1 MNLLRPFLSAELMLF
16 AVTATGLHIKPREG
30 SVAGGT
36 WITITL
42 PGSTFLQLEH
52 ASSASR
58 SQLEVSLVNQGLP
71 RLPCDVSPAYFDLST
86 IRCRTRSS
94 PQEGLYYVELISE
107 GQVINNLTG
116 VEKDSYIFKF
126 SAAQTPVVYQISPP
140 SGVPGNLIELYGKTI
155 TGRYETLD
163 FNVDYID
170 GPAILVAE
178 ADGWTSL
185 CSFADK
191 QAGSIYPIR
200 VEGRL
205 GTVQC
210 RVEGNHIGSHNV
222 SFSVFNKGR
231 SAVHKG
237 AWLISA
243 KQELFLYQTH
253 SEIASVFPAGG
264 SLGGGADLTITGDFF
279 EEPVQVTVAGVHCK
293 VKHLSPQKISCTT
306 EPVGKGRRLA
316 APQPGNRGLLFEV
329 WDDASDLTEA
339 GPGYRWQFV
348 PNASSPVRF
357 LSGAKQSFSS
367 RLRGFFVAPQ
377 TNNYTFWIQADGQAS
392 LYLSLSQ
399 DPGCK
404 VRIASLPEGISEWS
418 EHWEKNWS
426 ESWQPKSPKFELTA
440 GSKYYLEALHHG
452 KTPSSGMRV
461 GVQIHNTWL
470 NPHVV
475 NTYYL
480 ERHEIRA
487 RALQLPEVQML
498 TVSGTGWFSISWNN
512 VFSNM
517 IPTNATAHQVQIAIE
532 ELLSVGCETE
542 PSSAKIL
549 FQNGFEKG
557 NTKDSVTTG
566 RIISAT
572 EPFCGRFSVHRPEQ
586 LVKTSPST
594 LPRYDLTEY
603 THVCFAHKGHM
614 SKILHISV
622 SYTNVS
628 FCSVKRNLTCQWD
641 FNESHLKSWT
651 FTCTDLWK
659 GCVNRSALLQD
670 LPANSPVFVHQ
681 IDLLIPEMQKET
693 SKSFYLDELVIT
705 DSNVTVSQRDPK
717 PSQPDGRIIEA
728 VTVVGSSP
736 TYNVSLLVS
745 GCGASLPLLSLRS
758 ALLLDGSEEDGKLS
772 VSTEDARIS
781 LTVQRLQKSS
791 PPIGGTFRIHLANTV
806 ISGIPV
812 HISSHHLRRLLQDN
826 TDNSTAPYFNVSDF
840 TVIKDSNSC
849 YENIWTLTWKTK
861 TGDLPN
867 VISVSDEE
875 LTGLNPTVASRVVY
889 DGGVFI
895 GPIFGDMLATFNNN
909 TQVVVVVNDVLANC
923 SGSCSFQFC
932 QEMTPLV
939 SDVEYL
945 SDDGSQA
952 TVVIRGT
959 GFTEEKSALQV
970 EVNNSTCHVITL
982 NETKVVCQMERLP
995 VGVYHVTLLVRPY
1008 GFALN
1013 ISTGEGIFLRAESK
1027 LVAIE
1032 PPTASEIGG
1041 LKVALRGTG
1050 LEGINL
1056 VLFGSQPCPISENA
1070 RNSTRI
1076 ECKVPSRGREDA
1088 VVPVTLM
1095 SRHLST
1101 TVYNLFQYDP
1111 SLNPVVISLS
1121 RNRSGI
1127 AGGQELQIGISSFAS
1142 YRGSDIKVQTG
1153 HLWAQIQAQMDHG
1166 VNVTLPALAPG
1177 WYNVSVI
1184 INGVVV
1190 ATSNRIKP
1198 LIQYVSEIFSIEP
1211 CCGSLL
1217 GGTLLTISGVGF
1229 SQNPALVSVSMNRQT
1244 CMITHLAEETIW
1256 CLTPPAANLSNEDS
1270 QDVSVGVNVLISS
1283 RSLQHV
1289 PFSKKTTVFAY
1300 QRTLTPLIT
1309 TVETEVTDSSLLLN
1323 IQGINITGSVAK
1335 LGNSE
1340 CELEFQHGNNSAMLS
1355 QCSLPLNS
1363 LEPGTYPI
1371 RVIQRQLG
1379 YAHVAARLHS
1389 LTVTPRVT
1397 SIFPTQG
1404 SICGG
1409 MVLIIS
1415 GTALKSR
1422 RNLVQ
1427 VSLEGNY
1434 SCEIQNSDNNAIRC
1448 FLLPGVHPLTYERLT
1463 EASWALNVT
1472 VTVNGISSVCL
1483 GDCTLHLHEQWTP
1496 LVDLV
1501 TWETNGTFTY
1511 MMIKGQRLAWLSD
1524 SPVVHVNNQAVC
1536 KVTFW
1541 NETSIKCQIDCIA
1554 PGKHN
1559 ISVSHGRYG
1568 QACFRR
1574 ATAVFTVV
1582 PQVHQFYPQNFSTN
1596 GGGLLT
1602 LAGSA
1607 LKGKNMTSVL
1617 IDHHPCL
1624 ILNITSTA
1632 IQCMVPPG
1640 NGTSALRLRVDGIV
1654 YYLGRITYSEEFTP
1668 AFLSLVPAGL
1678 LLTMTVSQVIGT
1690 DSIRIFVGDFA
1701 CSGITITQSTL
1712 QCSAPPLPAG
1722 EYHVLGLDVL
1732 RGWASSNLMFTSQLS
1747 VTSVHRN
1754 WGGLNGGSVHLRGT
1768 GFSPGQTS
1776 VTICGT
1782 PCEILGNMTTTDLS
1796 CLVPR
1801 LHASLAILCGLKH
1814 SAVDCQEAGATFVR
1828 CDIQVTVASYHHRQ
1842 SVFYLYL
1849 CADHRPQWHQGDID
1863 PSQQRFAG
1871 LFVSPKV
1878 ERDEVLIYNSSCNIT
1893 METEAEMECEGA
1905 NQPITA
1911 KITEIWKNWGQ
1922 NTQLPLQFCGRWA
1935 EDCSWPAGHQ
1945 PRDGD
1950 NVTIEGGRTMLLGTT
1965 TTNLNLL
1972 HLKGGKL
1979 VFTGPGPVE
1988 LHAHYI
1994 LISDGGE
2001 LRVGSSKAPFHHKAH
2016 IYLYGSL
2023 HSPPVFPYGIKF
2035 LAVRNGTLS
2044 MHGWMP
2050 KVAFTHLKSSA
2061 HVNDTRLVL
2070 QEPVDWQP
2078 GDEIIVGGTGLGDAP
2093 QQEEMAII
2101 ESVNNTELYLTS
2113 PLRYSHNVGEEWVNG
2128 QGLPLSAVVALI
2140 SRRVVVQGNVT
2151 RERMS
2156 HLRQCAKAGV
2166 SGGGS
2171 GCLYQRSE
2179 RKLGSQD
2186 LGAIVV
2192 VEAFQG
2198 EESHLWVEGVQFR
2211 HIGQAFQQYR
2221 SALTIA
2227 GNAQMAAHFFPDSY
2241 IRGCCILDSFSQG
2254 LRLTGI
2260 SNLTVD
2266 SNVFCNISGHGLLLG
2281 EGLEKGNRVSNNIV
2295 IGLSGTDGLSNI
2307 ETLSPAGMYIRA
2319 PANHIEG
2326 NTVCAAGYGYLFHL
2340 FPEGPSRIPL
2350 LSFSE
2355 NVAHSC
2361 TRCGLL
2367 VYPEYLPASLD
2378 SPVQFHGFTA
2388 WSNQGGAQIFS
2399 SSNLELQSFRIYACK
2414 DFGIDIVE
2422 SLGNT
2427 SVANSFLIGHFGQK
2441 DRTCMSAGLKTPKR
2455 YQLFISNTTFRNFDV
2470 STCAAI
2476 RTCSGCYQGQGGF
2489 TVRAER
2495 LTFLNAPYQVS
2506 FPFPHSAVLEDLDGS
2521 VTGHEGSH
2529 LLPSTAI
2536 LEMSC
2541 AASANFSQASR
2552 GSVCGRD
2559 LVFHRVSIYLKEA
2572 PDMPYN
2578 LTVTDGRNKTTTV
2591 NYVPDTLSN
2600 LYGWVVLLLDKET
2613 YALTFDNPLV
2623 SKQLQYSAAF
2633 SNFMTGNYLLVE
2645 HKDLPAYAEVMV
2657 SCGTRT
2663 GQPLQSLPSYHHH
2676 QSCDWYLDSRLRKLT
2691 YLVTG
2696 ADLIQVTLK
2705 EKERVALPT
2714 SVPSDAVLKW
2724 SHSETWN
2731 DVAKGWGGSN
2741 NSIPGPGEDVIILPN
2756 RTILVDMALPP
2767 LRGLYILGTLE
2778 FPSNSSNV
2786 LSAACIVVVGGMLKV
2801 GSFQHPLERGL
2812 KLLILLRASE
2822 GIYCDRLEEINI
2834 HPGTIGVYGKVQIHS
2849 AYPGRSWTRLGTN
2862 IAPGNERILVEDEV
2876 DWNYGGHIVIS
2887 SSSYEAHQA
2896 EVVTLKDVNGH
2907 SIRIHERLLHRHIGQ
2922 SHDTEDGRHIPLAAE
2937 VGLLTRNVQIKS
2949 DVACAGRMLVGR
2961 FRDSSGTEFEGVLQ
2975 LLNIE
2980 FLNFGPPQLS
2990 AIEFRNITQGSLMV
3004 LSSIHGSC
3012 GGGIKAVT
3020 SNGILLRENV
3030 VFNTIG
3036 PGIDLEG
3043 QNHSLIRN
3051 LVILSRQP
3059 EGLLNWVAGIK
3070 VNLVIG
3076 VSLHGNVVAG
3086 SERIAFHIRGQEC
3099 LLDGDYCSENVAH
3112 SSLHGVHLYR
3122 GDGFQTCTK
3131 ITGFL
3136 SYKNYDYGIMF
3147 HLGSSVIMDN
3157 VVLVDNTVGLMP
3169 AVYCLYA
3176 EQCHTGKRYIELRN
3190 SVIVAT
3196 SSAFDCIKD
3205 RIKPLSADLTSR
3217 DRPPYYPRRGRIGIL
3232 WPTFATTFSQR
3243 PDKPWHKI
3251 GHCPKLL
3258 GLMKLKE
3265 VTFTGFI
3272 KSCYSEDRDVC
3283 IMSSADQL
3291 GVMPLITAE
3300 RSRMLQVN
3308 EKDKFYFHQPPASV
3322 HTSEDITLPEKRCKS
3337 SRKALFK
3344 DLDGGILDLE
3354 APISVFPKSEFEWT
3368 QFYSQAGIY
3377 RDDSKC
3383 IFKPAVQGYFC
3394 KQTDHALVILENL
3407 DPSIVN
3413 QRLSPVVA
3421 MTGSFMDTFSDVT
3434 SNAKCYPAEHP
3445 PAFYSVLPSNKLTT
3459 VCFPDLAPLT
3469 FRLYLL
3475 SGQNSTRVPL
3485 AIFYNE
3491 PLSLRVFIQGK
3502 YVSPTLSSFSL
3513 NEGVGANYFNFE
3525 DNLLYVLLHEE
3536 EPVEIVTGL
3545 SLHIAFSVPETIGEE
3560 GEASIIRRLADFL
3573 QVGHDQVRIV
3583 YHVLGDESML
3593 KVISSSASKRRYHCP
3608 NMTFCMASYTRA
3620 GSQRVGRRSVSTQ
3633 TLQPSDRAVPSRVLI
3648 IELGDPPGHSRNEF
3662 HPSLT
3667 SDGLKSLART
3677 IINTHQTGDL
3687 QRGLDLPVDTLMVT
3701 QPAFLSPGGDNN
3713 SRQSPGTCLY
3723 VRPYNI
3729 SVRVQPSDGETEKQ
3743 LPVQPQIIFLDRKG
3757 KRVDKLG
3764 LPSEPWV
3771 VSAHLKG
3778 SSEAVLKGLT
3788 EVQVIDGRASFTNL
3802 AVSSTGTNW
3811 NLIFTVTSP
3820 PGAKFTVLSQP
3831 FTIFP
3836 VALGEKS
3843 NVIVVMLSSAASAL
3857 ILGLLAFCCLK
3868 KSKSKKTRTEQANVP
3883 QQAEASTHAPQTQ
3896 AQPCSAHIQPCRN
3909 RGENDSGISVTGDV
3923 EENRTVGDARGQL
3936 KELNLQP
3943 LEARLD
3949 GKTNTV
3955 QRKTGHRDISSMARK
3970 NDSCQQPCGGASL
3983 GDSLDLQQLAVPG
3996 LSGWKDAPQPSA
4008 GHSEEREKAE
4018 RVPTLQNDTREEIAM
4033 GAADV

>member
-1 MNLLRPFLSAELMLF
+1 HGWVIF
-16 AVTATGLHIKPREG
+16 AVTATGLHIKPQEG
-30 SVAGGT
+30 SIAGGT

-42 PGSTFLQLEH
+42 PGSASHQLEH
-52 ASSASR
+52 SLASGSH
-58 SQLEVSLVNQGLP
+58 LEVSLVNPGLP
-71 RLPCDVSPAYFDLST
+71 RLPCDVSPMYFDSST

-94 PQEGLYYVELISE
+94 PREGLYYVELLSE
-107 GQVINNLTG
+107 GRMINNLTG
-116 VEKDSYIFKF
+116 MEKESCTFKF
-126 SAAQTPVVYQISPP
+126 SAVQTPVVYQISPP
-140 SGVPGNLIELYGKTI
+140 SGVPGTLIELYGKTI

-170 GPAILVAE
+170 GPALLVSE
-178 ADGWTSL
+178 GDGWTSL
-185 CSFADK
+185 CSFVDK
-191 QAGSIYPIR
+191 QAGHIYPVR
-200 VEGRL
+200 VEDGL
-205 GTVQC
+205 GTLQC
-210 RVEGNHIGSHNV
+210 RVEGSHIGSHNV

-231 SAVHKG
+231 STVHKD

-243 KQELFLYQTH
+243 KQDLFLYQTH
-253 SEIASVFPAGG
+253 SEITSVFPASG
-264 SLGGGADLTITGDFF
+264 SLGGGTELTITGDFF
-279 EEPVQVTVAGVHCK
+279 EEPVQITAAGVCCK
-293 VKHLSPQKISCTT
+293 VQHLSPQKIICTI
-306 EPVGKGRRLA
+306 EPVIKSRRLA
-316 APQPGNRGLLFEV
+316 GPHPGNRGLLFEV

-367 RLRGFFVAPQ
+367 RLRGYFVAPE

-404 VRIASLPEGISEWS
+404 AKIASLPEGNSEWL
-418 EHWEKNWS
+418 EHWEKSWS

-440 GSKYYLEALHHG
+440 GSRYYLEAWHHG
-452 KTPSSGMRV
+452 KAPSSGMRV

-512 VFSNM
+512 IFSDM
-517 IPTNATAHQVQIAIE
+517 IPTNATAQQVQIAIE
-532 ELLSVGCETE
+532 GLLSVGCETE
-542 PSSAKIL
+542 ASSAKIL

-557 NTKDSVTTG
+557 KKDSITMG
-566 RIISAT
+566 RIVSGT

-603 THVCFAHKGHM
+603 THICFAHKGHM

-622 SYTNVS
+622 SYTNATLH
-628 FCSVKRNLTCQWD
+628 SVKRNLTCHWD
-641 FNESHLKSWT
+641 FNDSHLESWT
-651 FTCTDLWK
+651 FTCTNLWK
-659 GCVNRSALLQD
+659 GCVNRSMLLQD

-681 IDLLIPEMQKET
+681 IDLPFSEMQREI
-693 SKSFYLDELVIT
+693 SESFYLDELIIT
-705 DSNVTVSQRDPK
+705 DSNVTVSQRSPK
-717 PSQPDGRIIEA
+717 APWPDGRIIEA

-736 TYNVSLLVS
+736 TYNVSLLVA
-745 GCGASLPLLSLRS
+745 GCGANLPLLSLRD
-758 ALLLDGSEEDGKLS
+758 ALFLNGSEEDGQLF
-772 VSTEDARIS
+772 VSSEDARIN
-781 LTVQRLQKSS
+781 LAVQRLQKSS
-791 PPIGGTFRIHLANTV
+791 PPLGGTFRIYLGNTV
-806 ISGIPV
+806 IPGIPV
-812 HISSHHLRRLLQDN
+812 HISSSHLHRLLQDN
-826 TDNSTAPYFNVSDF
+826 TDNSTAPYFNISDF

-849 YENIWTLTWKTK
+849 YESIWTLTWKTK

-867 VISVSDEE
+867 FINVSDEN
-875 LTGLNPTVASRVVY
+875 LTGLNPTVTSRVVY

-895 GPIFGDMLATFNNN
+895 GPIFGDMLATANNN
-909 TQVVVVVNDVLANC
+909 TQVVVVVNDVPANC
-923 SGSCSFQFC
+923 SGSCSFQFSH
-932 QEMTPLV
+932 EMTPLV
-939 SDVEYL
+939 SEVEYL
-945 SDDGSQA
+945 SGDGSQA
-952 TVVIRGT
+952 TMIIRGS
-959 GFTEEKSALQV
+959 GFTEEKQALQV
-970 EVNNSTCHVITL
+970 EVNNSTCHVVAL
-982 NETKVVCQMERLP
+982 NETELVCQMERLP
-995 VGVYHVTLLVRPY
+995 VGVYQVMLLVRPY

-1013 ISTGEGIFLRAESK
+1013 TSTGEGIFLRVEPR

-1041 LKVALRGTG
+1041 LRVVLRGTG

-1076 ECKVPSRGREDA
+1076 ECQIPSRGLEDA
-1088 VVPVTLM
+1088 VIPVTLI
-1095 SRHLST
+1095 SEHFST
-1101 TVYNLFQYDP
+1101 TVTNLFQYDP
-1111 SLNPVVISLS
+1111 SLNPMVVSLS

-1127 AGGQELQIGISSFAS
+1127 AGGQELQIGISSFAV
-1142 YRGSDIKVQTG
+1142 YQGLDIKVQVG
-1153 HLWAQIQAQMDHG
+1153 HLWGQIPSQTDHG

-1177 WYNVSVI
+1177 WYNISVI
-1184 INGVVV
+1184 INGVLV
-1190 ATSNRIKP
+1190 ATSNRIEP

-1229 SQNPALVSVSMNRQT
+1229 SQNPALVSVSMNDQT
-1244 CMITHLAEETIW
+1244 CVITHLSDETIW
-1256 CLTPPAANLSNEDS
+1256 CLTPPASNVSNEDS
-1270 QDVSVGVNVLISS
+1270 EDISATVNVLLSS
-1283 RSLQHV
+1283 RSLPHTS
-1289 PFSKKTTVFAY
+1289 FEKNTTVFNY
-1300 QRTLTPLIT
+1300 QRILTPVIT
-1309 TVETEVTDSSLLLN
+1309 SIEMEVTGSSLVLSM
-1323 IQGINITGSVAK
+1323 QGTNITESVAK
-1335 LGNSE
+1335 LGDSE
-1340 CELEFQHGNNSAMLS
+1340 CALEFQHGNSSTMLS
-1355 QCSLPLNS
+1355 QCSLLLTK

-1379 YAHVAARLHS
+1379 YAHVAARLQS
-1389 LTVTPRVT
+1389 VTVTPQVT
-1397 SIFPTQG
+1397 SIFPKQG

-1409 MVLIIS
+1409 IVLIIS

-1427 VSLEGNY
+1427 VNLEGNY
-1434 SCEIQNSDNNAIRC
+1434 SCEIQNSDDNIIRC
-1448 FLLPGVHPLTYERLT
+1448 FLLPGAHPLPYERLI
-1463 EASWALNVT
+1463 EGSWALNVT
-1472 VTVNGISSVCL
+1472 VTVNGIGSVCR

-1501 TWETNGTFTY
+1501 TWENSGAFTY
-1511 MMIKGQRLAWLSD
+1511 LMIKGQQLAQPSD
-1524 SPVVHVNNQAVC
+1524 NPVVYLNNQPVC
-1536 KVTFW
+1536 KGTFW
-1541 NETSIKCQIDCIA
+1541 NKTNIECQMDCIA
-1554 PGKHN
+1554 PGKYN
-1559 ISVSHGRYG
+1559 ISVSNGRSG

-1574 ATAVFTVV
+1574 ATEVLTVM

-1607 LKGKNMTSVL
+1607 MKGKSMTSVL
-1617 IDHHPCL
+1617 VDYHPCL
-1624 ILNITSTA
+1624 ILNVSCTS

-1640 NGTSALRLRVDGIV
+1640 NGTSALSLRVDGTD

-1678 LLTMTVSQVIGT
+1678 LLTMTISGVIEME
-1690 DSIRIFVGDFA
+1690 SIHIFVGDFA

-1712 QCSAPPLPAG
+1712 QCSVTPLPAG
-1722 EYHVLGLDVL
+1722 KYHVLGLDVL
-1732 RGWASSNLMFTSQLS
+1732 RGWVSSNLTFTSQLS
-1747 VTSVHRN
+1747 VTSVHHN
-1754 WGGLNGGSVHLRGT
+1754 WGGLNGEEVHLHGM
-1768 GFSPGQTS
+1768 GFSPGQTL

-1782 PCEILGNMTTTDLS
+1782 PCEILGNVTTTDLS
-1796 CLVPR
+1796 CLAPR
-1801 LHASLAILCGLKH
+1801 LNASLAILCGLKH
-1814 SAVDCQEAGATFVR
+1814 SAADCQEAGSTFIK
-1828 CDIQVTVASYHHRQ
+1828 CDVQVAVASYHQKQ
-1842 SVFYLYL
+1842 SVFYLYV
-1849 CADHRPQWHQGDID
+1849 CDHQGPPWHQGDINV
-1863 PSQQRFAG
+1863 SQWQFSG

-1935 EDCSWPAGHQ
+1935 EDHSWPAGHQ

-1950 NVTIEGGRTMLLGTT
+1950 SVTIEGGRTLLLGTT
-1965 TTNLNLL
+1965 TNNLNLL

-2001 LRVGSSKAPFHHKAH
+2001 LHVGSSKAPFHHKAH
-2016 IYLYGSL
+2016 IYLYGSI
-2023 HSPPVFPYGIKF
+2023 HSSPIFPYGVKF

-2050 KVAFTHLKSSA
+2050 KVAFTYLKSSA
-2061 HVNDTRLVL
+2061 HINDTRLVL

-2078 GDEIIVGGTGLGDAP
+2078 GDEIIVGRTGLSDEA
-2093 QQEEMAII
+2093 QQEEMAVI

-2113 PLRYSHNVGEEWVNG
+2113 PLRYFHSVREEWVNG
-2128 QGLPLSAVVALI
+2128 QIVPLSTVVALI

-2166 SGGGS
+2166 SGDGS
-2171 GCLYQRSE
+2171 RCLYQRSE
-2179 RKLGSQD
+2179 RKLGSRD
-2186 LGAIVV
+2186 MGAMVI

-2198 EESHLWVEGVQFR
+2198 EDSHVWVEGVQFR
-2211 HIGQAFQQYR
+2211 HMGQAFQQHH
-2221 SALTIA
+2221 SALTIT
-2227 GNAQMAAHFFPDSY
+2227 GNMQMADSY
-2241 IRGCCILDSFSQG
+2241 IRGSCILDSFGQG

-2266 SNVFCNISGHGLLLG
+2266 SNIFSNISGHGILLG
-2281 EGLEKGNRVSNNIV
+2281 ERLEKGNRVSNNILL
-2295 IGLSGTDGLSNI
+2295 GLSGTDGLSSI
-2307 ETLSPAGMYIRA
+2307 EALSPAGIYIRA

-2326 NTVCAAGYGYLFHL
+2326 NVVCAAAYGYLFHL
-2340 FPEGPSRIPL
+2340 DPEGSSWIPL

-2361 TRCGLL
+2361 TRSGLL
-2367 VYPEYLPASLD
+2367 VYPEYLPANLG
-2378 SPVQFHGFTA
+2378 SPVQMHSFTA

-2399 SSNLELQSFRIYACK
+2399 SSNLELQSFQIFACK
-2414 DFGIDIVE
+2414 DFGIDIIE

-2441 DRTCMSAGLKTPKR
+2441 DRTCMSAGLKTPQR
-2455 YQLFISNTTFRNFDV
+2455 YQLFVSNTTFANFDV

-2489 TVRAER
+2489 TVSTER
-2495 LTFLNAPYQVS
+2495 LTFINAPYQVS

-2521 VTGHEGSH
+2521 VTGHEGSC

-2536 LEMSC
+2536 TEMSC
-2541 AASANFSQASR
+2541 AASANLSQASG
-2552 GSVCGRD
+2552 GSVCKRD
-2559 LVFHRVSIYLKEA
+2559 LVIHRMSIFLKEA

-2578 LTVTDGRNKTTTV
+2578 LTVADSRNKTTTV

-2613 YALTFDNPLV
+2613 YTLTFDNPLV
-2623 SKQLQYSAAF
+2623 SKKLQYSATF
-2633 SNFMTGNYLLVE
+2633 SNFMTGNYLLLE
-2645 HKDLPAYAEVMV
+2645 HKNLSTYTEVMV
-2657 SCGTRT
+2657 SCGIRT
-2663 GQPLQSLPSYHHH
+2663 GRPLQSLPSYGHH
-2676 QSCDWYLDSRLRKLT
+2676 QSCDWYLNTRLRKLT
-2691 YLVTG
+2691 YLGKCKTRDVMMFAWAEEEKLRGPTSSRHFKGRWRGGGCG
-2696 ADLIQVTLK
+2696 ADK
-2705 EKERVALPT
+2705 AAF
-2714 SVPSDAVLKW
+2714 VPD
-2724 SHSETWN
+2724 
-2731 DVAKGWGGSN
+2731 
-2741 NSIPGPGEDVIILPN
+2741 
-2756 RTILVDMALPP
+2756 RTILVDTALPP

-2786 LSAACIVVVGGMLKV
+2786 LSAACIVVVGGTLKV
-2801 GSFQHPLERGL
+2801 GSFQHPLERNV

-2822 GIYCDRLEEINI
+2822 EIYCDRLEGINI
-2834 HPGTIGVYGKVQIHS
+2834 HAGSIGVYGKVQIHS
-2849 AYPGRSWTRLGTN
+2849 AYPGRSWTHLGTD
-2862 IAPGNERILVEDEV
+2862 IAPGNERWILLKDEV
-2876 DWNYGGHIVIS
+2876 DWNHGGHIVIS

-2896 EVVTLKDVNGH
+2896 EVVTLKEVNGH
-2907 SIRIHERLLHRHIGQ
+2907 SIRIHERLLHRHIGC
-2922 SHDTEDGRHIPLAAE
+2922 SHDMEDGRQIPLAAE

-2949 DVACAGRMLVGR
+2949 DVACAGRILVGH
-2961 FRDSSGTEFEGVLQ
+2961 FRDSSGTEFEGILQ
-2975 LLNIE
+2975 LLNVE

-2990 AIEFRNITQGSLMV
+2990 AVEFRNVTQGSLMV
-3004 LSSIHGSC
+3004 SSSIHGSC
-3012 GGGIKAVT
+3012 GGGIKAVM
-3020 SNGILLRENV
+3020 SNGILLHENM
-3030 VFNTIG
+3030 VFNTFG

-3086 SERIAFHIRGQEC
+3086 SDRIAFHIKGQEC
-3099 LLDGDYCSENVAH
+3099 LLDGDYYSENVAH
-3112 SSLHGVHLYR
+3112 SSLHGVHLFR
-3122 GDGFQTCTK
+3122 EDGFQTCTK

-3157 VVLVDNTVGLMP
+3157 VVLVDNNVGLLP

-3196 SSAFDCIKD
+3196 SSTFDCIKD
-3205 RIKPLSADLTSR
+3205 RIKPLSADPTSG
-3217 DRPPYYPRRGRIGIL
+3217 DRPPSYPRRGRVGIL
-3232 WPTFATTFSQR
+3232 WPTFTTTFSQR
-3243 PDKPWHKI
+3243 PDNPWHKT
-3251 GHCPKLL
+3251 GHCLKVL

-3265 VTFTGFI
+3265 VTFTSFI

-3283 IMSSADQL
+3283 IMSSTDQL
-3291 GVMPLITAE
+3291 DIMPLIIAE

-3322 HTSEDITLPEKRCKS
+3322 HTSEDITVPEKRCKS

-3354 APISVFPKSEFEWT
+3354 PPASVFPKSEFEWT
-3368 QFYSQAGIY
+3368 QFYAQTGIY
-3377 RDDSKC
+3377 REDGKC
-3383 IFKPAVQGYFC
+3383 IFNPSVQGYFC
-3394 KQTDHALVILENL
+3394 KQTAHALVILENL
-3407 DPSIVN
+3407 DPNRVN

-3421 MTGSFMDTFSDVT
+3421 LTDSFMDTFSDVT
-3434 SNAKCYPAEHP
+3434 SNAGCYPTEHP
-3445 PAFYSVLPSNKLTT
+3445 PAFSAVLPSNKLTT
-3459 VCFPDLAPLT
+3459 VCFSDLPPLT

-3475 SGQNSTRVPL
+3475 SGQNSTKFPL

-3513 NEGVGANYFNFE
+3513 NEGLGANYFNFE
-3525 DNLLYVLLHEE
+3525 NNLLYVLLHEE

-3545 SLHIAFSVPETIGEE
+3545 SLHIAFCVPETTGEE
-3560 GEASIIRRLADFL
+3560 GETNIISRLADFL
-3573 QVGHDQVRIV
+3573 QVAHDQIRIV
-3583 YHVLGDESML
+3583 YRVLGDENTL
-3593 KVISSSASKRRYHCP
+3593 KVISSNVSKRRYHCP
-3608 NMTFCMASYTRA
+3608 NMTFCTASHTRP
-3620 GSQRVGRRSVSTQ
+3620 GSQGVRRRSVRSR
-3633 TLQPSDRAVPSRVLI
+3633 TLNLSARAVPSKVLV
-3648 IELGDPPGHSRNEF
+3648 IELGDPPGHARNEF
-3662 HPSLT
+3662 HHSLT
-3667 SDGLKSLART
+3667 IDGLKSWART
-3677 IINTHQTGDL
+3677 IIITHQTGDL
-3687 QRGLDLPVDTLMVT
+3687 QKGLDLPVDALMVA
-3701 QPAFLSPGGDNN
+3701 QPSFLSPEGDNH
-3713 SRQSPGTCLY
+3713 SRQTSGTCLY

-3729 SVRVQPSDGETEKQ
+3729 SVRVQPSDGEMEKP

-3778 SSEAVLKGLT
+3778 SSEAILKGIT
-3788 EVQVIDGRASFTNL
+3788 EVQVIDGYASFTNL
-3802 AVSSTGTNW
+3802 AVSRAGTNW

-3820 PGAKFTVLSQP
+3820 PG
-3831 FTIFP
+3831 
-3836 VALGEKS
+3836 
-3843 NVIVVMLSSAASAL
+3843 
-3857 ILGLLAFCCLK
+3857 GLF
-3868 KSKSKKTRTEQANVP
+3868 
-3883 QQAEASTHAPQTQ
+3883 
-3896 AQPCSAHIQPCRN
+3896 
-3909 RGENDSGISVTGDV
+3909 SV
-3923 EENRTVGDARGQL
+3923 
-3936 KELNLQP
+3936 
-3943 LEARLD
+3943 
-3949 GKTNTV
+3949 
-3955 QRKTGHRDISSMARK
+3955 
-3970 NDSCQQPCGGASL
+3970 
-3983 GDSLDLQQLAVPG
+3983 
-3996 LSGWKDAPQPSA
+3996 
-4008 GHSEEREKAE
+4008 
-4018 RVPTLQNDTREEIAM
+4018 
-4033 GAADV
+4033 